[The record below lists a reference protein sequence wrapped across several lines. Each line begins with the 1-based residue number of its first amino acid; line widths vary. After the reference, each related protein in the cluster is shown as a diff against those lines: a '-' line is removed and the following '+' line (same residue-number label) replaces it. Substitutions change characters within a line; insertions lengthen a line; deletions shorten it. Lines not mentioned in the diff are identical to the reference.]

1 MLYRTKILDEEGIQH
16 ALSYG
21 RPGQKKVETWNK
33 QCSEIKGWGMD
44 YGAFY
49 AEWLDQEIA
58 NSDHEAITLSNAR
71 TGFTYKEY
79 SKLDSY
85 DWHSD
90 EVTSSDGL
98 RLDVSTT
105 LFLSEPDEYEGGEL
119 DLRFGDFC
127 ISIKL
132 PAGYACMYP
141 TGLIHRVKPVR
152 SGIRKVIHWW
162 DQSNVQNPFVRDSI
176 INLSGGTN
184 TDLYT
189 SQLERFC

>member
-1 MLYRTKILDEEGIQH
+1 M
-16 ALSYG
+16 
-21 RPGQKKVETWNK
+21 
-33 QCSEIKGWGMD
+33 
-44 YGAFY
+44 
-49 AEWLDQEIA
+49 
-58 NSDHEAITLSNAR
+58 
-71 TGFTYKEY
+71 
-79 SKLDSY
+79 
-85 DWHSD
+85 
-90 EVTSSDGL
+90 
-98 RLDVSTT
+98 
-105 LFLSEPDEYEGGEL
+105 SEPDEYEGGEL

-141 TGLIHRVKPVR
+141 TGVIHRVKPVR